1 MNSIGIWKSCIMV
14 SVKISGARL
23 FEILFLV
30 LHTPLVNR
38 AQNTRQKLEFL
49 LSGYHC
55 HTITCSKVKTCMSR
69 ESMMHKTKHVK
80 RMLSTRS
87 DNKMF
92 VRFKGSEI
100 FTYLLHAD
108 DAWSIKL
115 WWLFIHVVLTHFSPI
130 FHSYTPWKS

>member
-1 MNSIGIWKSCIMV
+1 MV

-30 LHTPLVNR
+30 LHTPLLNR

-69 ESMMHKTKHVK
+69 ESMYAQNQTCKKDVK
-80 RMLSTRS
+80 YE
-87 DNKMF
+87 K
-92 VRFKGSEI
+92 
-100 FTYLLHAD
+100 
-108 DAWSIKL
+108 
-115 WWLFIHVVLTHFSPI
+115 
-130 FHSYTPWKS
+130 